1 MAGSRNF
8 AVCGASAWLTSLP
21 SVVAISLVEVE
32 IWSIFIFN
40 VKRKIQIVILLRSV
54 TIQFSRL
61 FLQISYYKIGKVVLL
76 QSVTDFVQIVLV
88 ITKCDR
94 LSLQSASGITKC
106 DRLYYKVRRNK
117 FPTKVEY
124 LILFK
129 DFTAISE
136 QYFLPKAGS
145 LKIKKKTT
153 IIRASNKSPIILT

>member
-54 TIQFSRL
+54 IIQFSRL
-61 FLQISYYKIGKVVLL
+61 FLYISYYKIGKVVLL
-76 QSVTDFVQIVLV
+76 QSVTDCVQIVLG

-106 DRLYYKVRRNK
+106 DSYNKVRRNRVTTRVTPFMSK
-117 FPTKVEY
+117 E
-124 LILFK
+124 LIMNSF
-129 DFTAISE
+129 F
-136 QYFLPKAGS
+136 
-145 LKIKKKTT
+145 
-153 IIRASNKSPIILT
+153 NW

>member
-1 MAGSRNF
+1 M
-8 AVCGASAWLTSLP
+8 
-21 SVVAISLVEVE
+21 
-32 IWSIFIFN
+32 
-40 VKRKIQIVILLRSV
+40 
-54 TIQFSRL
+54 
-61 FLQISYYKIGKVVLL
+61 VLL
-76 QSVTDFVQIVLV
+76 QSVTDCVQIVLG

-136 QYFLPKAGS
+136 QYFLPKAVS
-145 LKIKKKTT
+145 LKI
-153 IIRASNKSPIILT
+153 